1 MLFWKRSAILEEK
14 IIIGEHVDFSG
25 NCSYAQVANKA
36 NENDVWIPVDDHF
49 GAEWCVFRYSIIR
62 L

>member
-36 NENDVWIPVDDHF
+36 NENDV
-49 GAEWCVFRYSIIR
+49 
-62 L
+62 